1 MPDKV
6 LIHMKFVERSLNV
19 SFGGGDERLA
29 TTSTLPFV

>member
-19 SFGGGDERLA
+19 SFGGGDGRLA